1 MSDLFIGEILVLS
14 LLLPVLLRPFLR
26 RLQRIEGIALL
37 PFFSLLMCVAV
48 ITALGFRVSFI
59 PVLTFSGLVFISSLS
74 RSVRLML
81 RLPTDL
87 YSHLSVVYSCFLFV
101 LYVGALWFAVSFA
114 PEVSYFT
121 GKPVHRSVFV
131 QKTALDRKALYTVLT
146 PVDQSAETGTR
157 PVVILLG
164 DITTGSGGRNTT
176 AWILAENGYI
186 VVAAD
191 FRAKGVFNNALFSF
205 PALRKILSLV
215 GRIDNLTFLNPA
227 AEETELLHSEELR
240 CLTDYSRK
248 MYGPTVPLF
257 IVTEGSSCLTG
268 LARINQNYGSIA
280 GLVCIVPDSSVPA
293 LPLAPEN
300 FVAITTDT
308 GLMPNDAGA
317 KAVLVMSGS
326 PAQLYGYGEIAADDV
341 LAATLLGGKRDE
353 GRKMA
358 ELTGRRILSWLTLR
372 GNYDHQ

>member
-48 ITALGFRVSFI
+48 ITALGFRLSFI
-59 PVLTFSGLVFISSLS
+59 PVLTFTVLVFISSLS
-74 RSVRLML
+74 RSVRLIL

-87 YSHLSVVYSCFLFV
+87 YSHLSVVYSCFLLV
-101 LYVGALWFAVSFA
+101 LYVGAFWFAVSFA
-114 PEVSYFT
+114 PEVSYFS
-121 GKPVHRSVFV
+121 GKPVHRSAFV
-131 QKTALDRKALYTVLT
+131 QKISPEMKATYTVLT
-146 PVDQSAETGTR
+146 PVDQSVETGKR
-157 PVVILLG
+157 AVIILLG

-191 FRAKGVFNNALFSF
+191 FQAKGVFKNVLFAF

-215 GRIDNLTFLNPA
+215 GRIDYLPLLNPA
-227 AEETELLHSEELR
+227 AEETETLHSEELR
-240 CLTDYSRK
+240 MLADYSRK
-248 MYGPTVPLF
+248 MYGPTVPLV
-257 IVTEGSSCLTG
+257 IVTEGSSCRPG
-268 LARINQNYGSIA
+268 LARFNQNDGLIA
-280 GLVCIVPDSSVPA
+280 GLACIVPDSAVPA

-300 FVAITTDT
+300 FVAITADT
-308 GLMPNDAGA
+308 GLMPNDAGS

-326 PAQLYGYGEIAADDV
+326 TAQLYGYGEIAADDV

-372 GNYDHQ
+372 GNYDRK